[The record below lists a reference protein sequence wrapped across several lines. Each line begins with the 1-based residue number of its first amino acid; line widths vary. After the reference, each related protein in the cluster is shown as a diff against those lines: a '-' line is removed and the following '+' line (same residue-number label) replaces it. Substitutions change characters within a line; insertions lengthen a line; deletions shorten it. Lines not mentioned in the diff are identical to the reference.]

1 MPSSSQP
8 GKIPPEMKGYAVAAL
23 VLWTVAIALSALWN
37 IQQMKEKTLET
48 ALAQAQ
54 YAYLKDISFRRWNAM
69 HGRVYVPATETTPP
83 NPYLKDI
90 SERDISTPSGRRLTM
105 MNPAYMTR
113 QLYELM
119 KKEYGILG
127 HITSLKPIR
136 PQNAPDAWET
146 KALQMF
152 AQGRTEFNSVE
163 EIEGKAYLRHMKPL
177 ATEKSCL
184 TCHAKQG
191 YHEGD
196 IRGGISVSIPMEPLT
211 AIERGNTLR
220 LAAGHILLWFIGAG
234 GLFLGT
240 RRILVSDSKR
250 RRMEEVLQA
259 SEEKY
264 RNIFDNAVEGMF
276 QSTPGG
282 RFLGVNKALV
292 QIFGYENAEEMIA
305 AITDMGEQIY
315 VNPEDRLRLHRN
327 IEEYGRVEKF
337 ETQVRKKDGT
347 TIWVSI
353 HANAL
358 KDGAGKTMSWAGIV
372 EDISARKEMEEKLQ
386 KHTEEITDLYN
397 NAPCGYHSL
406 APDGVFLLVND
417 TELQWLGYTRDEII
431 GRKNF
436 ADLITAESREAFHLN
451 MLLLEKQGWVA
462 EQKYELVRKDG
473 TIFPVVVNS
482 KVITDHEGKF
492 AANRST
498 VFDITGLKQAEEE
511 LNRLN
516 DNLEQRVEARTEEL
530 KKAKR
535 VALSIMQDANIERER
550 AKGMLE
556 KLQASSEQLNI
567 LSNALE
573 QSPSSVVITDREGQ
587 IEYVNPKFENL
598 TGYSAKEALGSKP
611 RILRSGVHGD
621 AFYQNL
627 WQTIMSGKEWHG
639 EICNRKKDGQLYW
652 EQASISAIRNNAGEI
667 IKYVSVRED
676 ITERK
681 HLDEKLKQQLEE
693 LERFNRL
700 TIDREERMI
709 ELKKE
714 INSLLKHTGEEEKY
728 RIVEE

>member
-1 MPSSSQP
+1 
-8 GKIPPEMKGYAVAAL
+8 
-23 VLWTVAIALSALWN
+23 
-37 IQQMKEKTLET
+37 
-48 ALAQAQ
+48 
-54 YAYLKDISFRRWNAM
+54 
-69 HGRVYVPATETTPP
+69 
-83 NPYLKDI
+83 
-90 SERDISTPSGRRLTM
+90 
-105 MNPAYMTR
+105 
-113 QLYELM
+113 
-119 KKEYGILG
+119 
-127 HITSLKPIR
+127 
-136 PQNAPDAWET
+136 
-146 KALQMF
+146 
-152 AQGRTEFNSVE
+152 
-163 EIEGKAYLRHMKPL
+163 
-177 ATEKSCL
+177 
-184 TCHAKQG
+184 
-191 YHEGD
+191 
-196 IRGGISVSIPMEPLT
+196 
-211 AIERGNTLR
+211 
-220 LAAGHILLWFIGAG
+220 
-234 GLFLGT
+234 
-240 RRILVSDSKR
+240 
-250 RRMEEVLQA
+250 
-259 SEEKY
+259 
-264 RNIFDNAVEGMF
+264 
-276 QSTPGG
+276 
-282 RFLGVNKALV
+282 
-292 QIFGYENAEEMIA
+292 
-305 AITDMGEQIY
+305 
-315 VNPEDRLRLHRN
+315 
-327 IEEYGRVEKF
+327 VEKF